1 MYRFK
6 LFMYGVCNELAFIFS
21 GCAPEEEYYWGLF
34 FIKLGYYSV
43 GKGFPALTLMGIG
56 VCLSYS

>member
-6 LFMYGVCNELAFIFS
+6 LFMYGVCNELALIFS

-34 FIKLGYYSV
+34 FVQLGYYSV
-43 GKGFPALTLMGIG
+43 CEVFPTLAFMGIG